1 MSVAYTNPYLMWD
14 EPSFGGDPLGY
25 SMPSRESMGLPS
37 RATQPATASGNMAN
51 AIGGA
56 VGYLDNLVDKP
67 ARIAQGKLVT
77 ALNNLGS
84 PATMIPE
91 KANVLRMAGS
101 PRALTA
107 LKIGGG
113 LAAAGGVIGA
123 GDVLFGG
130 DSAANKIM
138 DGTAMTIGGI
148 LGSAAG
154 PMGIA
159 AGAGIGKTISDGTQ
173 WLFGDKKTAEQRKME
188 EALRALKG
196 GQY

>member
-1 MSVAYTNPYLMWD
+1 MWD
-14 EPSFGGDPLGY
+14 EPSIIGDPLSY
-25 SMPSRESMGLPS
+25 SAPSRESMGLPS
-37 RATQPATASGNMAN
+37 AATQKPTAAGNMAN
-51 AIGGA
+51 AIGGGF
-56 VGYLDNLVDKP
+56 GYLDSLIDTP
-67 ARIAQGKLVT
+67 ARKVQGKLVT
-77 ALNNLGS
+77 ALNNMGS

-101 PRALTA
+101 PRALAA

-113 LAAAGGVIGA
+113 LAAAGGVLGA

-148 LGSAAG
+148 LGSAGG
-154 PMGIA
+154 PLGVA
-159 AGAGIGKTISDGTQ
+159 AGAGVGKALSDGTQ